1 MVNTILIST
10 FARQDYG
17 IMKSTPIKKEV
28 VDRLVDDLG
37 IKDFAQA
44 TIREVKQVAA
54 KAEKESGVEFI
65 KMEMGIPGLP
75 AAQVGVDAQIKALQE
90 GIAHS
95 YPDIQGAPSLKQA
108 ASQFVKAFIGVDIKP
123 EGCVPVC
130 GSMQGTFASFLTCLQ
145 ADKKKDTVLFIDPG
159 FPVQKMQLQV
169 MGGKYETFDVYD
181 FRGDKLRAKL
191 ESYLSKGNICAIV
204 YSNPNNPSWIC
215 FNEDELK
222 TIGELATQ
230 YDVIVMEDLAYFAM
244 DFRKNLS
251 VPFEPPYQATVAR
264 YTDNYMLL
272 ISGSK
277 AFSYA
282 GERIGVTCISDKL
295 FHRHYPDLADRYE
308 GLPFG
313 PVFST
318 RMLYALS
325 SGTSH
330 SAQFAMA
337 AMLQAATEGKYDFRK
352 EISVYGQRAHQLKE
366 IFCRHGFHVVY
377 DKDLD
382 EPIADGFYFT
392 IGYPGMTS
400 GELAHELMYY
410 GVSAICLI
418 TTGSHQEGLRV
429 CTSFIEDHQYA
440 LLDERMAIFQENNPR

>member
-1 MVNTILIST
+1 M
-10 FARQDYG
+10 AQ
-17 IMKSTPIKKEV
+17 TPIKKEI
-28 VDRLVDDLG
+28 VDGLINELG
-37 IKDFAQA
+37 IQDFAKA

-54 KAEKESGVEFI
+54 KAEKASGVEFI

-75 AAQVGVDAQIKALQE
+75 AAQVGVDAQVKSLQD

-95 YPDIQGAPSLKQA
+95 YPDIQGLPELKQQ
-108 ASQFVKAFIGVDIKP
+108 ASRFVKAFIDVDIQP

-130 GSMQGTFASFLTCLQ
+130 GSMQGTFASFLTCSQ
-145 ADKKKDTVLFIDPG
+145 ADKRKDTVLFIDPG

-169 MGGKYETFDVYD
+169 QGVKYETFDVYD
-181 FRGDKLRAKL
+181 YRGEKLRSKL

-215 FNEDELK
+215 FNDDELRI
-222 TIGELATQ
+222 IGELATR
-230 YDVIVMEDLAYFAM
+230 YDTIVMEDLAYFAM
-244 DFRKNLS
+244 DFRRDLS
-251 VPFEPPYQATVAR
+251 RPFEPPYQPSVAH
-264 YTDNYMLL
+264 YTDNYILL

-295 FHRHYPDLADRYE
+295 FHRHYDDLSARYE

-313 PVFST
+313 LVFST

-330 SAQFAMA
+330 SAQYAMA
-337 AMLQAATEGKYDFRK
+337 AMLGAASDGKYNFRN
-352 EISVYGQRAHQLKE
+352 EIKVYGERAHKLKE
-366 IFCRHGFHVVY
+366 IFCRHNFHIVY
-377 DKDLD
+377 DRDLD
-382 EPIADGFYFT
+382 QPIADGFYFT
-392 IGYPGMTS
+392 IGYKGMTS
-400 GELAHELMYY
+400 GELARELMYY

-440 LLDERMAIFQENNPR
+440 QLEERMKLFAENNPI

>member
-1 MVNTILIST
+1 MRPTPINKELIDNTI
-10 FARQDYG
+10 REHG
-17 IMKSTPIKKEV
+17 IQ
-28 VDRLVDDLG
+28 
-37 IKDFAQA
+37 DFAKA
-44 TIREVKQVAA
+44 TIREVKGVAA
-54 KAEKESGVEFI
+54 HAEKESGVEFI

-75 AAQVGVDAQIKALQE
+75 AAQVGVDAQIKSLQD

-95 YPDIQGAPSLKQA
+95 YPDIQGLPALKEA
-108 ASQFVKAFIGVDIKP
+108 ASEFVKAFIGVDINP

-130 GSMQGTFASFLTCLQ
+130 GSMQGTFASFLTCSQ

-169 MGGKYETFDVYD
+169 QGTKYETFDVYN
-181 FRGDKLRAKL
+181 FRGEKLGPKL
-191 ESYLSKGNICAIV
+191 ESYLTNGNICAIV

-215 FNEDELK
+215 MADDELR
-222 TIGELATQ
+222 TIGSLATK
-230 YDVIVMEDLAYFAM
+230 YDCIIMEDLAYFAM
-244 DFRKNLS
+244 DFRRDIR
-251 VPFEPPYQATVAR
+251 PFQKPYQPSVAN
-264 YTDNYMLL
+264 YTDNYILL

-295 FHRHYPDLADRYE
+295 FHRHYHDLAERYE

-330 SAQFAMA
+330 SAQYAMA
-337 AMLQAATEGKYDFRK
+337 AMLKAAAEGKFDFRS
-352 EISVYGQRAHQLKE
+352 EIKIYGDRAHKLKE
-366 IFCRHGFHVVY
+366 IFTRHNFYIVY

-382 EPIADGFYFT
+382 QPIADGFYFT

-410 GVSAICLI
+410 GVSAICLV
-418 TTGSHQEGLRV
+418 TTGSEQEGLRV
-429 CTSFIEDHQYA
+429 CTSFIRDEQYA
-440 LLDERMAIFQENNPR
+440 ALEERMAIFAENNPVK

>member
-1 MVNTILIST
+1 MRPTPINKELIDNTI
-10 FARQDYG
+10 REHG
-17 IMKSTPIKKEV
+17 IQ
-28 VDRLVDDLG
+28 
-37 IKDFAQA
+37 DFAKA
-44 TIREVKQVAA
+44 TIREVKGVAA
-54 KAEKESGVEFI
+54 HAEKESGVEFI

-75 AAQVGVDAQIKALQE
+75 AAQVGVDAQIKSLQD

-95 YPDIQGAPSLKQA
+95 YPDIQGLPALKEA
-108 ASQFVKAFIGVDIKP
+108 ASEFVKAFIDVDINP

-130 GSMQGTFASFLTCLQ
+130 GSMQGTFASFLTCSQ

-169 MGGKYETFDVYD
+169 QGTKYETFDVYN
-181 FRGDKLRAKL
+181 FRGEKLGPKL
-191 ESYLSKGNICAIV
+191 ESYLTNGNICAIV
-204 YSNPNNPSWIC
+204 YSNPSNPSWIC
-215 FNEDELK
+215 MTDDELR
-222 TIGELATQ
+222 TIGSLATK
-230 YDVIVMEDLAYFAM
+230 YDCIIMEDLAYFAM
-244 DFRKNLS
+244 DFRRDIR
-251 VPFEPPYQATVAR
+251 PFQKPYQPSVAN
-264 YTDNYMLL
+264 YTDNYILL

-295 FHRHYPDLADRYE
+295 FHRHYHDLAERYE

-330 SAQFAMA
+330 SAQYAMA
-337 AMLQAATEGKYDFRK
+337 AMLKAAAEGKFDFRS
-352 EISVYGQRAHQLKE
+352 EIKIYGDRAHKLKE
-366 IFCRHGFHVVY
+366 IFTRHNFYIVY

-382 EPIADGFYFT
+382 QPIADGFYFT

-410 GVSAICLI
+410 GVSAICLV
-418 TTGSHQEGLRV
+418 TTGSEQEGLRV
-429 CTSFIEDHQYA
+429 CTSFIRDEQYA
-440 LLDERMAIFQENNPR
+440 ALEERMAIFAENNPVK

>member
-1 MVNTILIST
+1 MT
-10 FARQDYG
+10 
-17 IMKSTPIKKEV
+17 TPIKKDI
-28 VDRLVDDLG
+28 VDGLIRELG
-37 IKDFAQA
+37 IKDFAKA

-54 KAEKESGVEFI
+54 KAEKASGVEFI

-75 AAQVGVDAQIKALQE
+75 AAQVGVDAQIKALKD

-95 YPDIQGAPSLKQA
+95 YPDIQGAQVLKQE
-108 ASQFVKAFIGVDIKP
+108 ASRFVKAFIGVDIDP
-123 EGCVPVC
+123 EGCVPVS
-130 GSMQGTFASFLTCLQ
+130 GSMQGTFASFLTCSQ
-145 ADKKKDTVLFIDPG
+145 CDKKKDTVLFIDPG

-169 MGGKYETFDVYD
+169 MGVKYLTFDVYD
-181 FRGDKLRAKL
+181 YRGDNLGPKL
-191 ESYLSKGNICAIV
+191 ESYLSQGNICAIV

-215 FNEDELK
+215 LNEDELK
-222 TIGELATQ
+222 TIGSLATR
-230 YDVIVMEDLAYFAM
+230 YDVVVMEDLAYFAM

-251 VPFEPPYQATVAR
+251 QPFQPPYQATVAR

-282 GERIGVTCISDKL
+282 GERIGVTCISNSL
-295 FHRHYPDLADRYE
+295 FHRHFDDLAKRYD

-313 PVFST
+313 LVFST

-330 SAQFAMA
+330 SAQYAMA
-337 AMLQAATEGKYDFRK
+337 AMLKAAADGTYDFRK
-352 EISVYGQRAHQLKE
+352 EVSVYGERAHKLKE
-366 IFCRHGFHVVY
+366 IFLRHGFNIVY

-418 TTGSHQEGLRV
+418 TTGSQQEGLRV

-440 LLDERMAIFQENNPR
+440 QLDERMQMFEQNHMK

>member
-1 MVNTILIST
+1 M
-10 FARQDYG
+10 D
-17 IMKSTPIKKEV
+17 TPIKKE
-28 VDRLVDDLG
+28 LVDSLIAKFG
-37 IKDFAQA
+37 IQDFAKA

-54 KAEKESGVEFI
+54 FAEQQSGVEFI

-75 AAQVGVDAQIKALQE
+75 AAKVGVEAQVKSLQD
-90 GIAHS
+90 GIANL
-95 YPDIQGAPSLKQA
+95 YPDIQGLPELKKQA
-108 ASQFVKAFIGVDIKP
+108 SRFVKAFINVDIAP

-130 GSMQGTFASFLTCLQ
+130 GSMQGTFASFLTCSQ

-169 MGGKYETFDVYD
+169 QGVKYETFDVYD
-181 FRGDKLRAKL
+181 YRGDKLRDKL

-204 YSNPNNPSWIC
+204 YSNPNNPAWIC
-215 FNEDELK
+215 MTDEELR
-222 TIGELATQ
+222 TIGDLANK
-230 YDVIVMEDLAYFAM
+230 YDTIIMEDLAYFAM
-244 DFRKNLS
+244 DFRQDLS
-251 VPFEPPYQATVAR
+251 KPFEAPYQPSVAK
-264 YTDNYMLL
+264 YTDNYILL

-295 FHRHYPDLADRYE
+295 FHRHYDDLSARYE

-313 PVFST
+313 LVFST

-330 SAQFAMA
+330 SAQHAMA
-337 AMLQAATEGKYDFRK
+337 AMLKAACDGEYNFRN
-352 EISVYGQRAHQLKE
+352 EIIVYGQRAHKLKE
-366 IFCRHGFHVVY
+366 IFMRHNFYIVY
-377 DKDLD
+377 DKDQD
-382 EPIADGFYFT
+382 QPIADGFYFT

-400 GELAHELMYY
+400 GKLAHELMYY

-429 CTSFIEDHQYA
+429 CTSFIQDHQYDQ
-440 LLDERMAIFQENNPR
+440 LDERMAIFAQNNPVE

>member
-1 MVNTILIST
+1 
-10 FARQDYG
+10 
-17 IMKSTPIKKEV
+17 MKPTPIKKELI
-28 VDRLVDDLG
+28 DNA
-37 IKDFAQA
+37 IKDFGIQDFSKA
-44 TIREVKQVAA
+44 TIREVKQIAA
-54 KAEKESGVEFI
+54 YAEKESGVEFI

-75 AAQVGVDAQIKALQE
+75 AAKVGVDAQIKALQD
-90 GIAHS
+90 GIARQ
-95 YPDIQGAPSLKQA
+95 YPDIQGYPELKKE
-108 ASQFVKAFIGVDIKP
+108 ASRFVKAFINVDIKP

-130 GSMQGTFASFLTCLQ
+130 GSMQGGFASFLTCSQ

-159 FPVQKMQLQV
+159 FPIQKMQLQV
-169 MGGKYETFDVYD
+169 QGVKYITFDVYEY
-181 FRGDKLRAKL
+181 RGEKLRGKL
-191 ESYLSKGNICAIV
+191 ESYLEKENICAVV

-215 FNEDELK
+215 FTDEELK
-222 TIGELATQ
+222 IIGELANK
-230 YDVIVMEDLAYFAM
+230 YDTIIMEDLAYFAM
-244 DFRKNLS
+244 DFRKDLS
-251 VPFEPPYQATVAR
+251 RPFEPPYQPSVAH
-264 YTDNYMLL
+264 YTDNYILL

-295 FHRHYPDLADRYE
+295 FHRHYDDLAARYE

-313 PVFST
+313 LVFST

-330 SAQFAMA
+330 SAQYGLA
-337 AMLQAATEGKYDFRK
+337 ALLKAACDGEYNFRDD
-352 EISVYGQRAHQLKE
+352 IMVYGERAHKLKE
-366 IFCRHGFHVVY
+366 IFCKHGFHIVY

-392 IGYPGMTS
+392 IGYKNMTS

-410 GVSAICLI
+410 GVSGICLI
-418 TTGSHQEGLRV
+418 TTGSDQEGLRV

-440 LLDERMAIFQENNPR
+440 QLDERMAIFEKNHQ

>member
-1 MVNTILIST
+1 ME
-10 FARQDYG
+10 
-17 IMKSTPIKKEV
+17 TPIKKE
-28 VDRLVDDLG
+28 LVDKLIADLG
-37 IKDFAQA
+37 ITDFAKA

-54 KAEKESGVEFI
+54 KAEQASGVEFI

-75 AAQVGVDAQIKALQE
+75 AAQVGVDAQVKALQD

-95 YPDIQGAPSLKQA
+95 YPDIQGYPELKKE
-108 ASQFVKAFIGVDIKP
+108 ASRFVKAFIGLDVAA
-123 EGCVPVC
+123 EGCVPVT
-130 GSMQGTFASFLTCLQ
+130 GSMQGTFASFLTCSQ
-145 ADKKKDTVLFIDPG
+145 AQEGKDTVLFIDPG

-169 MGGKYETFDVYD
+169 MGVKYETFDVYD
-181 FRGDKLRAKL
+181 FRGEKLGPKL
-191 ESYLSKGNICAIV
+191 ESYLKNGNICAIV
-204 YSNPNNPSWIC
+204 YSNPNNPAWIC
-215 FNEDELK
+215 LNEQELQA
-222 TIGELATQ
+222 IGILATK
-230 YDVIVMEDLAYFAM
+230 YDCVVMEDLAYFAM
-244 DFRKNLS
+244 DFRKDLS
-251 VPFEPPYQATVAR
+251 VPFQAPYQPTVGR

-282 GERIGVTCISDKL
+282 GERIGVVCISDKL
-295 FHRHYPDLADRYE
+295 FHRHFDLLAQRYQ

-313 PVFST
+313 LVFST

-330 SAQFAMA
+330 SAQYAMA
-337 AMLQAATEGKYDFRK
+337 AMLKAATDGDYDFRK
-352 EISVYGQRAHQLKE
+352 EVSVYGERAHKLKE

-382 EPIADGFYFT
+382 EPVADGFYFT
-392 IGYPGMTS
+392 IGYKQMTS
-400 GELAHELMYY
+400 GELAQELMYY

-440 LLDERMAIFQENNPR
+440 QLEERMTIFEKNNP

>member
-1 MVNTILIST
+1 MRPTPINKELIDNTI
-10 FARQDYG
+10 REHG
-17 IMKSTPIKKEV
+17 IQ
-28 VDRLVDDLG
+28 
-37 IKDFAQA
+37 DFAKA
-44 TIREVKQVAA
+44 TIREVKGVAA
-54 KAEKESGVEFI
+54 HAEKESGVEFI

-75 AAQVGVDAQIKALQE
+75 AAQVGVDAQIKSLQD

-95 YPDIQGAPSLKQA
+95 YPDIQGLPALKEA
-108 ASQFVKAFIGVDIKP
+108 ASEFVKAFIGVDINP

-130 GSMQGTFASFLTCLQ
+130 GSMQGTFASFLTCSQ

-169 MGGKYETFDVYD
+169 QGTKYETFDVYN
-181 FRGDKLRAKL
+181 FRGEKLGPKL
-191 ESYLSKGNICAIV
+191 ESYLTNGNICAIV

-215 FNEDELK
+215 MTDDELR
-222 TIGELATQ
+222 TIGSLATK
-230 YDVIVMEDLAYFAM
+230 YDCIIMEDLAYFAM
-244 DFRKNLS
+244 DFRRDIR
-251 VPFEPPYQATVAR
+251 PFQKPYQPSVAN
-264 YTDNYMLL
+264 YTDNYILL

-295 FHRHYPDLADRYE
+295 FHRHYHDLAERYE

-330 SAQFAMA
+330 SAQYAMA
-337 AMLQAATEGKYDFRK
+337 AMLKAAAEGKFDFRS
-352 EISVYGQRAHQLKE
+352 EIKVYGDRAHKLKE
-366 IFCRHGFHVVY
+366 IFTRHNFYIVY

-382 EPIADGFYFT
+382 QPIADGFYFT

-410 GVSAICLI
+410 GVSAICLV
-418 TTGSHQEGLRV
+418 TTGSEQEGLRV
-429 CTSFIEDHQYA
+429 CTSFIRDEQYA
-440 LLDERMAIFQENNPR
+440 ALEERMAIFAANNPVK

>member
-1 MVNTILIST
+1 MRPTPINKELIDNTI
-10 FARQDYG
+10 REHG
-17 IMKSTPIKKEV
+17 IQ
-28 VDRLVDDLG
+28 
-37 IKDFAQA
+37 DFAKA
-44 TIREVKQVAA
+44 TIREVKGVAA
-54 KAEKESGVEFI
+54 HAEKESGVEFI

-75 AAQVGVDAQIKALQE
+75 AAQVGVDAQIKSLQD

-95 YPDIQGAPSLKQA
+95 YPDIQGLPALKEA
-108 ASQFVKAFIGVDIKP
+108 ASEFVKAFIGVDINP

-130 GSMQGTFASFLTCLQ
+130 GSMQGTFASFLTCSQ

-169 MGGKYETFDVYD
+169 QGTKYETFDVYN
-181 FRGDKLRAKL
+181 FRGEKLGPKL
-191 ESYLSKGNICAIV
+191 ESYLTNGNICAIV

-215 FNEDELK
+215 MTDDELR
-222 TIGELATQ
+222 TIGSLATK
-230 YDVIVMEDLAYFAM
+230 YDCIIMEDLAYFAM
-244 DFRKNLS
+244 DFRRDIR
-251 VPFEPPYQATVAR
+251 PFQKPYQPSVAN
-264 YTDNYMLL
+264 YTDNYILL

-295 FHRHYPDLADRYE
+295 FHRHYHDLAERYE

-330 SAQFAMA
+330 SAQYAMA
-337 AMLQAATEGKYDFRK
+337 AMLKAAAEGKFDFRS
-352 EISVYGQRAHQLKE
+352 EIKIYGDRAHKLKE
-366 IFCRHGFHVVY
+366 IFTRHNFYIVY

-382 EPIADGFYFT
+382 QPIADGFYFT

-410 GVSAICLI
+410 GVSAICLV
-418 TTGSHQEGLRV
+418 TTGSEQEGLRV
-429 CTSFIEDHQYA
+429 CTSYIRDEQYA
-440 LLDERMAIFQENNPR
+440 ALEERMSIFAENNPVK

>member
-1 MVNTILIST
+1 
-10 FARQDYG
+10 
-17 IMKSTPIKKEV
+17 MKETPIKKEI
-28 VDRLVDDLG
+28 VDGLIAELG
-37 IKDFAQA
+37 IKDFAKA

-54 KAEKESGVEFI
+54 RAEKESGVEFI

-75 AAQVGVDAQIKALQE
+75 AAQVGVDAQVKALQD

-95 YPDIQGAPSLKQA
+95 YPDIQGYPELKKE
-108 ASQFVKAFIGVDIKP
+108 ASRFVKAFIGLDIDP
-123 EGCVPVC
+123 VGCVPVC
-130 GSMQGTFASFLTCLQ
+130 GSMQGTFASFLTCSQ
-145 ADKKKDTVLFIDPG
+145 ASKEKNTVLFIDPG

-169 MGGKYETFDVYD
+169 MGVKYETFDVYD
-181 FRGDKLRAKL
+181 YRGDKLAPKL
-191 ESYLSKGNICAIV
+191 ESYLEKDNICTII
-204 YSNPNNPSWIC
+204 YSNPNNPSWVC
-215 FNEDELK
+215 LNEQELES
-222 TIGELATQ
+222 IGKLATK

-244 DFRKNLS
+244 DFRKDLS
-251 VPFEPPYQATVAR
+251 VPFQPPYQPSVGR
-264 YTDNYMLL
+264 YTENYILL

-282 GERIGVTCISDKL
+282 GERIGVTCISNAL
-295 FHRHYPDLADRYE
+295 FHRHYADLAQRYE

-313 PVFST
+313 LVFST

-330 SAQFAMA
+330 SAQYAMA
-337 AMLQAATEGKYDFRK
+337 AMLKAATDGEYDFRK
-352 EISVYGQRAHQLKE
+352 EVSVYGERAHKLKE
-366 IFCRHGFHVVY
+366 IFCRHGFHIVY

-382 EPIADGFYFT
+382 EPVADGFYFT
-392 IGYPGMTS
+392 IGYKQMTS
-400 GELAHELMYY
+400 GQLARELMYY

-440 LLDERMAIFQENNPR
+440 QLEERMQLFEQNN

>member
-1 MVNTILIST
+1 ME
-10 FARQDYG
+10 
-17 IMKSTPIKKEV
+17 TPIKKEI
-28 VDRLVDDLG
+28 VDGLINDLG
-37 IKDFAQA
+37 IQDFAKA

-54 KAEKESGVEFI
+54 KAEKASGVEFI

-75 AAQVGVDAQIKALQE
+75 AAQVGVDAQVKSLQD

-95 YPDIQGAPSLKQA
+95 YPDIQGLPELKQQ
-108 ASQFVKAFIGVDIKP
+108 ASRFVKAFINVDIQP

-130 GSMQGTFASFLTCLQ
+130 GSMQGTFASFLTCSQ
-145 ADKKKDTVLFIDPG
+145 ADKRKDTVLFIDPG

-169 MGGKYETFDVYD
+169 QGVKYETFDVYD
-181 FRGDKLRAKL
+181 YRGEKLRSKL

-215 FNEDELK
+215 FNDDELRI
-222 TIGELATQ
+222 IGELATR
-230 YDVIVMEDLAYFAM
+230 YDTIVMEDLAYFAM
-244 DFRKNLS
+244 DFRRDLS
-251 VPFEPPYQATVAR
+251 RPFEPPYQPSVAH
-264 YTDNYMLL
+264 YTDNYILL

-295 FHRHYPDLADRYE
+295 FHRHYDDLSARYE

-313 PVFST
+313 LVFST

-330 SAQFAMA
+330 SAQYAMA
-337 AMLQAATEGKYDFRK
+337 AMLGAASDGKYNFRN
-352 EISVYGQRAHQLKE
+352 EIKVYGERAHKLKE
-366 IFCRHGFHVVY
+366 IFCRHNFHIVY
-377 DKDLD
+377 DRDLD
-382 EPIADGFYFT
+382 QPIADGFYFT
-392 IGYPGMTS
+392 IGYKGMTS
-400 GELAHELMYY
+400 GELARELMYY

-440 LLDERMAIFQENNPR
+440 QLEERMKLFAENNPI

>member
-1 MVNTILIST
+1 
-10 FARQDYG
+10 
-17 IMKSTPIKKEV
+17 MKPTPIKREI
-28 VDRLVDDLG
+28 VDQLIDSLG
-37 IKDFAQA
+37 IKDFAKA

-54 KAEKESGVEFI
+54 KAEQQSGVEFI

-75 AAQVGVDAQIKALQE
+75 AAQVGVDAQVKALKD

-95 YPDIQGAPSLKQA
+95 YPDIQGYPELKKE
-108 ASQFVKAFIGVDIKP
+108 ASRFVKAFIGLDIDP
-123 EGCVPVC
+123 VGCVPVT
-130 GSMQGTFASFLTCLQ
+130 GSMQGTFASFLTCSQ
-145 ADKKKDTVLFIDPG
+145 AQQGKDTVLFIDPG

-169 MGGKYETFDVYD
+169 MGVKYETFDVYD
-181 FRGDKLRAKL
+181 YRGDKLGGKL
-191 ESYLSKGNICAIV
+191 ESYLKQGNICAIV
-204 YSNPNNPSWIC
+204 YSNPNNPAWIC
-215 FNEDELK
+215 LNEQELE
-222 TIGELATQ
+222 TIGHLATQ

-244 DFRKNLS
+244 DFRQNLS
-251 VPFEPPYQATVAR
+251 VPFEPPFQPTVGR

-295 FHRHYPDLADRYE
+295 FHRHFDDLARRYE

-313 PVFST
+313 LVFST

-330 SAQFAMA
+330 SAQYAMA
-337 AMLQAATEGKYDFRK
+337 AMLKAASDGTYDFRR
-352 EISVYGQRAHQLKE
+352 EVSVYGERAHKLKE
-366 IFCRHGFHVVY
+366 IFLRHGFHIVY

-382 EPIADGFYFT
+382 QPVADGFYFT
-392 IGYPGMTS
+392 IGYQGMTS
-400 GELAHELMYY
+400 GELARELMYY

-440 LLDERMAIFQENNPR
+440 QLDERMQVFAENNPR

>member
-1 MVNTILIST
+1 MRPTPINKELIDNTIREHGI
-10 FARQDYG
+10 QDFT
-17 IMKSTPIKKEV
+17 K
-28 VDRLVDDLG
+28 
-37 IKDFAQA
+37 A
-44 TIREVKQVAA
+44 TIREVKGVAA
-54 KAEKESGVEFI
+54 HAEKESGVEFI

-75 AAQVGVDAQIKALQE
+75 AAQVGVDAQIKSLQD

-95 YPDIQGAPSLKQA
+95 YPDIQGLPALKEA
-108 ASQFVKAFIGVDIKP
+108 ASEFVKAFIGVDINP

-130 GSMQGTFASFLTCLQ
+130 GSMQGTFASFLTCSQ

-169 MGGKYETFDVYD
+169 QGTKYETFDVYN
-181 FRGDKLRAKL
+181 FRGEKLGPKL
-191 ESYLSKGNICAIV
+191 ESYLTNGNICAIV

-215 FNEDELK
+215 MTDDELR
-222 TIGELATQ
+222 TIGSLATK
-230 YDVIVMEDLAYFAM
+230 YDCIIMEDLAYFAM
-244 DFRKNLS
+244 DFRRDIR
-251 VPFEPPYQATVAR
+251 PFQKPYQPSVAN
-264 YTDNYMLL
+264 YTDNYILL

-295 FHRHYPDLADRYE
+295 FHRHYHDLAERYE

-330 SAQFAMA
+330 SAQYAMA
-337 AMLQAATEGKYDFRK
+337 AMLKAAAEGKFDFRS
-352 EISVYGQRAHQLKE
+352 EIKIYGDRAHKLKE
-366 IFCRHGFHVVY
+366 IFTRHNFYIVY

-382 EPIADGFYFT
+382 QPIADGFYFT

-410 GVSAICLI
+410 GVSAICLV
-418 TTGSHQEGLRV
+418 TTGSEQEGLRV
-429 CTSFIEDHQYA
+429 CTSFIRDEQYA
-440 LLDERMAIFQENNPR
+440 ALEERMAIFAENNPVK

>member
-1 MVNTILIST
+1 
-10 FARQDYG
+10 
-17 IMKSTPIKKEV
+17 MKPTPINKEII
-28 VDRLVDDLG
+28 DKLIAELG
-37 IKDFAQA
+37 ITDFAKA

-54 KAEKESGVEFI
+54 KAEQASGVEFI

-75 AAQVGVDAQIKALQE
+75 AAQVGVDAQVKALQS

-95 YPDIQGAPSLKQA
+95 YPDIQGYPELKKE
-108 ASQFVKAFIGVDIKP
+108 ASRFVKAFIGLDVAA
-123 EGCVPVC
+123 EGCVPVT
-130 GSMQGTFASFLTCLQ
+130 GSMQGTFASFLTCSQ
-145 ADKKKDTVLFIDPG
+145 ADKRRDTVLFIDPG

-169 MGGKYETFDVYD
+169 MGVKYETFDVYD
-181 FRGDKLRAKL
+181 FRGEKLGPKL
-191 ESYLSKGNICAIV
+191 ETYLEKGNICAIV
-204 YSNPNNPSWIC
+204 YSNPNNPAWIC
-215 FNEDELK
+215 LNEDELR
-222 TIGELATQ
+222 TIGTLATK
-230 YDVIVMEDLAYFAM
+230 YDAIVMEDLAYFAM
-244 DFRKNLS
+244 DFRQNLS
-251 VPFEPPYQATVAR
+251 VPFQPPYQPTVGR

-282 GERIGVTCISDKL
+282 GERIGVVCISDKL
-295 FHRHYPDLADRYE
+295 FHRHYDDLSQRYQ

-313 PVFST
+313 LVFST

-330 SAQFAMA
+330 SAQYAMA
-337 AMLQAATEGKYDFRK
+337 AMLKAASDGTYDFRK
-352 EISVYGQRAHQLKE
+352 EVSIYGERAHKLKE

-382 EPIADGFYFT
+382 QPVADGFYFT
-392 IGYPGMTS
+392 IGYKNMTS
-400 GELAHELMYY
+400 GELAKELMYY

-440 LLDERMAIFQENNPR
+440 QLEERMTIFETNNP